1 MEWERHVE
9 RGPESEPVGRSRRPA
24 AAVAPV
30 EPVTER
36 RPQAGATTPLLSPVF
51 AVGATSEG
59 RIRRNEAVGLSRPP
73 AVAPR
78 RLISRSGEAATIRRM
93 TITDYPKG
101 KGKTRV
107 DGYTSADSKR
117 FKQTYLNVTLGKKIA
132 KPEKITAK
140 DLDEFYTSVL
150 PATNLT
156 QRDDFDLLFSR
167 VADSSASFANV
178 GAFLAE
184 LDRLADEW
192 ENQRFFFD
200 SDKVPGPLKDPRD
213 DQPAARLY
221 GAKRLV
227 DARKI
232 YYWAEQKGV
241 TTDLPD
247 GLLGDPLPDASIMT
261 EGYTGMP
268 KGHWADRVHTMSYDA
283 QQGETDRLLVTLELT
298 TKASNA
304 LVKVKK
310 ADIKGGGEGKPI
322 GGFSFKHE
330 GGFVSVNLAAG
341 MWDGFKPNIET
352 IRFSASP

>member
-9 RGPESEPVGRSRRPA
+9 RGPESEQVGRSRRPA
-24 AAVAPV
+24 AAAAPV
-30 EPVTER
+30 GPVTER
-36 RPQAGATTPLLSPVF
+36 RPEAGATTPLLSPVF
-51 AVGATSEG
+51 AAGATSGG

-117 FKQTYLNVTLGKKIA
+117 FKQTYLNQTLGKKIA
-132 KPEKITAK
+132 KPEKITAT

-167 VADSSASFANV
+167 VADSSATFANV
-178 GAFLAE
+178 RAFLAE

-200 SDKVPGPLKDPRD
+200 SDKVPGPLKAPRD
-213 DQPAARLY
+213 APPAARLY

-232 YYWAEQKGV
+232 YYWAQQKGV

-247 GLLGDPLPDASIMT
+247 GLLGDPLPDASIMN

-341 MWDGFKPNIET
+341 MWDGFKPNIAT
-352 IRFSASP
+352 IHFSASP